1 MNALAWAH
9 HLPVVP
15 IVTPLL
21 AGALALLLR
30 DSRRALRVTLVLTS
44 VLVQVVA
51 AAVLLYLTTDAMPDM
66 WAEGI
71 GVYAIG
77 GWPPPFG
84 IVLAIDR
91 LSAMMLLVTALIGA
105 AALTYSLANWDRVG
119 PGFHPMFQFLLMGL
133 NGAFLTA
140 DLFNLFVFFEVLLAS
155 SYGLLLHGSGPER
168 VRSGLHYVA
177 VNLASSL
184 LFLVGVA
191 MIYGMTGTLN
201 MADLPQRVA
210 ALDVADRPLFEAGAA
225 LLGIAFLVKAGAW
238 PLNFWLPTAY
248 AAASAPVAAIFAV
261 LTKVGVY
268 AVLRVGTLLA
278 SAAAETSFIDV
289 GLFYGGMATVAFGV
303 VGMLA
308 GQQLS
313 RLIAYAVVMSS
324 GLLLAALGLQDQTL
338 TAPLMFYLLSSVL
351 GTGAF
356 FMLNGLTERMR
367 LTPMRTRGRPD
378 LEPLPDETYRGFET
392 TEPPEPRSPDEE
404 IGVAFPAAMAF
415 LGLGFVCCVLVVA
428 GLPPLSGFVAKF
440 AMIHEVVATAR
451 GAPLSPQQW
460 GLVLAV
466 LVAGL
471 AAVIGLSRVGLRLF
485 WSVAGRTTPRL
496 RVIEVG
502 PVALLVLLSIALAAG
517 AGPVMTYLE
526 SAAASLHRPEV
537 YIRVVQS
544 MHAAAPAVE
553 DAAEAPLP

>member
-1 MNALAWAH
+1 
-9 HLPVVP
+9 
-15 IVTPLL
+15 
-21 AGALALLLR
+21 
-30 DSRRALRVTLVLTS
+30 
-44 VLVQVVA
+44 
-51 AAVLLYLTTDAMPDM
+51 YLTTDAMPHM
-66 WAEGI
+66 WTEGV

-84 IVLAIDR
+84 IILAIDR
-91 LSAMMLLVTALIGA
+91 LAAMMLLLTALVGA

-155 SYGLLLHGSGPER
+155 SYGLLMHGSGPER

-177 VNLASSL
+177 VNLAASL
-184 LFLVGVA
+184 LFLLGVA

-210 ALDVADRPLFEAGAA
+210 MLDVTDRPLFEAGAA
-225 LLGIAFLVKAGAW
+225 LLGIAFLIKAGAW

-289 GLFYGGMATVAFGV
+289 GLFYGGMMTVAYGV

-313 RLIAYAVVMSS
+313 RLIAYGVVVSS
-324 GLLLAALGLQDQTL
+324 GLLLAALGLQDQSL

-351 GTGAF
+351 GAGAF
-356 FMLNGLTERMR
+356 FMLNGMTERMR
-367 LTPMRTRGRPD
+367 LSPVRTQAPD
-378 LEPLPDETYRGFET
+378 IGPLPDETYRGFE
-392 TEPPEPRSPDEE
+392 ESAPPEPRSPDDE
-404 IGVAFPAAMAF
+404 IGVAIPAAMAF

-440 AMIHEVVATAR
+440 ALIHEVVATSG
-451 GAPLSPQQW
+451 GAPLALEQW
-460 GLVLAV
+460 ALVLAV

-471 AAVIGLSRVGLRLF
+471 AAVIGLSRAGLRLF

-496 RVIEVG
+496 RLIEVG
-502 PVALLVLLSIALAAG
+502 PVALLVVLSIALATG
-517 AGPVMTYLE
+517 AGPVMTYLD
-526 SAAASLHRPEV
+526 SAATSLHRPDV

-544 MHAAAPAVE
+544 MHAADPDIEAGAV
-553 DAAEAPLP
+553 PP

>member
-1 MNALAWAH
+1 MSNWLH

-30 DSRRALRVTLVLTS
+30 DSHRVIKVGLVLSS
-44 VLVQVVA
+44 VLVQVA
-51 AAVLLYLTTDAMPDM
+51 TAAVLLYLTTDAMPDM
-66 WAEGI
+66 WTEGV

-77 GWPPPFG
+77 NWPPPFG
-84 IVLAIDR
+84 IILAVDR
-91 LSAMMLLVTALIGA
+91 LAAMMLLLTALVAI

-168 VRSGLHYVA
+168 VRSGLHYIA

-210 ALDVADRPLFEAGAA
+210 MLDVTDRPLFEAGAA
-225 LLGIAFLVKAGAW
+225 LLGIAFLVKAGVW

-248 AAASAPVAAIFAV
+248 AAASAPVAAIFAL

-289 GLFYGGMATVAFGV
+289 GLFYGGMATVAYGV
-303 VGMLA
+303 IGMLA

-313 RLIAYAVVMSS
+313 RLIAYAVVVSS
-324 GLLLAALGLQDQTL
+324 GLLLASLGLQDQTL
-338 TAPLMFYLLSSVL
+338 TAPMLFYLLSSVL

-356 FMLNGLTERMR
+356 FMLSGLTERMR
-367 LTPMRTRGRPD
+367 LTKIRTQAPD
-378 LEPLPDETYRGFET
+378 VEPLPDETYRGFET
-392 TEPPEPRSPDEE
+392 VEPPEPRSPEDEV
-404 IGVAFPAAMAF
+404 GVAIPAAMAF
-415 LGLGFVCCVLVVA
+415 LGLGFVCCVLLVA

-440 AMIHEVVATAR
+440 ALLHEVVATAH
-451 GAPLSPQQW
+451 GKPLAWQQW

-466 LVAGL
+466 LGAGI
-471 AAVIGLSRVGLRLF
+471 ASIIGMSRAGLRLF
-485 WSVAGRTTPRL
+485 WSVTGRTTPRL
-496 RVIEVG
+496 RLVEVG
-502 PVALLVLLSIALAAG
+502 PVTLLVVLSIALAAG

-526 SAAASLHRPEV
+526 SAANSLHSPEV
-537 YIRVVQS
+537 YIRVVKS
-544 MHAAAPAVE
+544 MQDSVAPPAPAIAPLDGAAP
-553 DAAEAPLP
+553 

>member
-1 MNALAWAH
+1 MTAWLH

-21 AGALALLLR
+21 TGALMLLMR
-30 DSRRALRVTLVLTS
+30 DSSRTLRVGLVLTS
-44 VLVQVVA
+44 MLVQTA
-51 AAVLLYLTTDAMPDM
+51 TAAVLLYLTTDAMPDM
-66 WAEGI
+66 WTEGV

-84 IVLAIDR
+84 IILAIDR
-91 LSAMMLLVTALIGA
+91 LAAMMLLLTALVGSA
-105 AALTYSLANWDRVG
+105 AIVYSLANWDRVG
-119 PGFHPMFQFLLMGL
+119 PGFHSMFQFLLMGL

-140 DLFNLFVFFEVLLAS
+140 DLFNLFVFFEVLLTS

-168 VRSGLHYVA
+168 VRSGLHYIA
-177 VNLASSL
+177 VNLSSSL

-210 ALDVADRPLFEAGAA
+210 MLDVADRPLFEAGAA
-225 LLGIAFLVKAGAW
+225 LLGIAFLVKAGTW

-248 AAASAPVAAIFAV
+248 AAASAPVAAVFAL

-289 GLFYGGMATVAFGV
+289 GLFYGGMATVAYGV
-303 VGMLA
+303 IGMLA

-313 RLIAYAVVMSS
+313 RLIAYGVVVSS
-324 GLLLAALGLQDQTL
+324 GLLLAALGLQDETL
-338 TAPLMFYLLSSVL
+338 TAPLMFYMLSSVL

-356 FMLNGLTERMR
+356 FMLNGMTERMR
-367 LTPMRTRGRPD
+367 LTPMRTQAPD
-378 LEPLPDETYRGFET
+378 VGPLPDETYRGFET
-392 TEPPEPRSPDEE
+392 AEPPEPRSPDDEV
-404 IGVAFPAAMAF
+404 GVAIPAAMAF
-415 LGLGFVCCVLVVA
+415 LGLGFVSCVLLVA

-440 AMIHEVVATAR
+440 AILHEVVATA
-451 GAPLSPQQW
+451 GGNPLAWQQW
-460 GLVLAV
+460 ALVLAV
-466 LVAGL
+466 LIAGI
-471 AAVIGLSRVGLRLF
+471 AATVGLSRAGLRLF

-496 RVIEVG
+496 RLIEVG
-502 PVALLVLLSIALAAG
+502 PVALLVFLSIALAAG
-517 AGPVMTYLE
+517 AGPVMTYLQ
-526 SAAASLHRPEV
+526 SAANSLHSPDV

-544 MHAAAPAVE
+544 VEATGAAANG
-553 DAAEAPLP
+553 AAP

>member
-1 MNALAWAH
+1 LSNWLH

-30 DSRRALRVTLVLTS
+30 DSHRVIKVGLVLSS
-44 VLVQVVA
+44 VLVQVA
-51 AAVLLYLTTDAMPDM
+51 TAAVLLYLTTDAMPDM
-66 WAEGI
+66 WTEGV

-77 GWPPPFG
+77 NWPPPFG
-84 IVLAIDR
+84 IILAVDR
-91 LSAMMLLVTALIGA
+91 LAAMMLLLTALVAI

-168 VRSGLHYVA
+168 VRSGLHYIA

-210 ALDVADRPLFEAGAA
+210 MLDVTDRPLFEAGAA
-225 LLGIAFLVKAGAW
+225 LLGIAFLVKAGVW

-248 AAASAPVAAIFAV
+248 AAASAPVAAIFAL

-289 GLFYGGMATVAFGV
+289 GLFYGGMATVAYGV
-303 VGMLA
+303 IGMLA

-313 RLIAYAVVMSS
+313 RLIA
-324 GLLLAALGLQDQTL
+324 
-338 TAPLMFYLLSSVL
+338 
-351 GTGAF
+351 
-356 FMLNGLTERMR
+356 
-367 LTPMRTRGRPD
+367 
-378 LEPLPDETYRGFET
+378 
-392 TEPPEPRSPDEE
+392 
-404 IGVAFPAAMAF
+404 
-415 LGLGFVCCVLVVA
+415 
-428 GLPPLSGFVAKF
+428 
-440 AMIHEVVATAR
+440 
-451 GAPLSPQQW
+451 
-460 GLVLAV
+460 
-466 LVAGL
+466 
-471 AAVIGLSRVGLRLF
+471 
-485 WSVAGRTTPRL
+485 
-496 RVIEVG
+496 
-502 PVALLVLLSIALAAG
+502 
-517 AGPVMTYLE
+517 
-526 SAAASLHRPEV
+526 
-537 YIRVVQS
+537 
-544 MHAAAPAVE
+544 
-553 DAAEAPLP
+553 

>member
-1 MNALAWAH
+1 MTGVWLH

-15 IVTPLL
+15 IITPLL
-21 AGALALLLR
+21 AGALTLLLR
-30 DSRRALRVTLVLTS
+30 DAQRPLRVSLVLTS
-44 VLVQVVA
+44 VLVQVA
-51 AAVLLYLTTDAMPDM
+51 TAGALLYLTTDAMPDM
-66 WAEGI
+66 WTEGV
-71 GVYAIG
+71 GVYALG

-84 IVLAIDR
+84 IILAVDR
-91 LSAMMLLVTALIGA
+91 LAAMMLLLTSLVAS
-105 AALTYSLANWDRVG
+105 AALVYSLANWDRVG
-119 PGFHPMFQFLLMGL
+119 PGFHSMFQFLLVGL

-155 SYGLLLHGSGPER
+155 SYGLLVHGSGPER

-177 VNLASSL
+177 VNLSSSL
-184 LFLVGVA
+184 LFLIGVA

-210 ALDVADRPLFEAGAA
+210 ALAVRDRPLFEAGAA
-225 LLGIAFLVKAGAW
+225 LLGVAFLVKAGAW

-278 SAAAETSFIDV
+278 SADAATSFIDV
-289 GLFYGGMATVAFGV
+289 GLFCGGMATVAGGV
-303 VGMLA
+303 IGMLA

-313 RLIAYAVVMSS
+313 RLIAYAVVVSS
-324 GLLLAALGLQDQTL
+324 GLLLAALGLQDRSL

-356 FMLNGLTERMR
+356 FMLNGMTERMR
-367 LTPMRTRGRPD
+367 LTPVRTQAPD
-378 LEPLPDETYRGFET
+378 VEPLPDEAWRGFET
-392 TEPPEPRSPDEE
+392 REPPEPRSPDEE
-404 IGVAFPAAMAF
+404 IGIAIPAAMAF
-415 LGLGFVCCVLVVA
+415 LGLGFVSCVLLVA

-440 AMIHEVVATAR
+440 ALLHEVVATSG
-451 GAPLSPQQW
+451 GAPLSFERW

-471 AAVIGLSRVGLRLF
+471 ASVIGLSRVGLRLF
-485 WSVAGRTTPRL
+485 WSVTGRTTPRL
-496 RVIEVG
+496 RLVEVG
-502 PVALLVLLSIALAAG
+502 PVALLVGLSIALALG

-526 SAAASLHRPEV
+526 SAANSLHSPEV

-544 MHAAAPAVE
+544 LQTAVQG
-553 DAAEAPLP
+553 ATPP